1 MPVAASPTMTVTS
14 AKKHA
19 RLEFSVL
26 ESCKHASVLFIRFL
40 SLSSLGMC
48 GGGGRGCGKVVEE
61 WGGGE
66 GGVRAQLSSHNC

>member
-48 GGGGRGCGKVVEE
+48 GGGGRGCG
-61 WGGGE
+61 GGGG
-66 GGVRAQLSSHNC
+66 GGVGAQLSSHNC